1 MSFHFSIFLTT
12 TCLVV
17 LCLHYYLWA
26 RLIRDTGVPKPW
38 RWGLTVLL
46 SLLGLLLPASIPLGR
61 LLPRPW
67 AGPVTWILYT
77 WLGLAFFLIVL
88 LAAAD
93 AAKFLA
99 GLPRMAQGLPPDP
112 ERRRF
117 LALLSGGLAAL
128 GGFGLSAAGLWGATA
143 TALEVKRVRVALSK
157 LPEALQGYRIAQVTD
172 LHVGPLLGRDF
183 VQEVVRRV
191 NALTPDLVVLT
202 GDLVDGTVAQLSD
215 QTGPLQNLRAKDGV
229 FFVTG
234 NHEYYTGDVDEWLA
248 WLSGIGIRPLR
259 NERVLIR
266 GGFELAGTDDY
277 SARRWGHGHGEDIP
291 KALSGRD
298 PDKPVILMAHQP
310 RSFIEAAGLGVDLQ
324 LSGHTHGGQIYP
336 FTYVVALFQPYI
348 RGLYRQGP
356 SQLYV
361 SCGTGTWGPPM
372 RLGAPAEITEIELVR
387 SQF

>member
-1 MSFHFSIFLTT
+1 MRSPFHFSIFLTT
-12 TCLVV
+12 TCLIV
-17 LCLHYYLWA
+17 LSLHYYLWA
-26 RLIRDTGVPKPW
+26 RLVRDTGVPKPW
-38 RWGLTVLL
+38 RRGLTVLL
-46 SLLGLLLPASIPLGR
+46 ALLGLLLPAGIPLGR

-67 AGPVTWILYT
+67 AGPVMFILYA
-77 WLGLAFFLIVL
+77 WLGLAFFLILL
-88 LAAAD
+88 LAVTD
-93 AAKFLA
+93 GAKVLA
-99 GLPRMAQGLPPDP
+99 GLPGRIQDRPLDP

-117 LALLSGGLAAL
+117 LALLSGGFTLW
-128 GGFGLSAAGLWGATA
+128 GGLGLSAAGLWGATA
-143 TALEVKRVRVALSK
+143 AALEVKRVRVALAK
-157 LPEALQGYRIAQVTD
+157 LPPALQGYRIAQVTD

-191 NALTPDLVVLT
+191 NALEPDLVAIT

-215 QTGPLQNLRAKDGV
+215 QIAPLKDLHAKDGV

-266 GGFELAGTDDY
+266 DGFELAGTDDY
-277 SARRWGHGHGEDIP
+277 NARGRGHRQDIP
-291 KALSGRD
+291 KALSGRK
-298 PDKPVILMAHQP
+298 PDKPVVLMAHQP

-324 LSGHTHGGQIYP
+324 ISGHTHGGQIYP
-336 FTYVVALFQPYI
+336 FTYVVALFQPYLK
-348 RGLYRQGP
+348 GLYRQGG

-372 RLGAPAEITEIELVR
+372 RLGAPAEITQMELWKG
-387 SQF
+387 